1 MLMTE
6 GSIARKLV
14 KFALPAFWGNL
25 FQQLYN
31 IVDSLV
37 VGNLLGSEALAAVGS
52 SGSLIFLIVGFFY
65 GAFSGAGVVVSRFFG
80 AKDDENVSRAVHTTV
95 ALGVIS
101 GIAVSIVGVLLAPQ
115 ILLWMGT
122 PEDVLPN
129 SLTYLR
135 IYFGGVIT
143 TILYNTVSGIMQAVG
158 DSKHP
163 LYYLIVSSAI
173 NVVLDILFV
182 GPLHMGI
189 AGAAWATVIA
199 QAISAALGLLRLT
212 RVQGSYRVELKRVR
226 IHGRLLRQILTLG
239 VPSGIQNSIIAL
251 ANLVVQS
258 NINAFGSMAMAGC
271 GAYSKIE
278 GFGFLPVNSFSLAL
292 TTFIGQ
298 NLGAKEYDRARRGG
312 KLGVLT
318 CAILAEVIGLTMCAC
333 APLLIAAF
341 DSTPEVVAIGVKQ
354 SRTIMPFYFLLAM
367 SHGLAAVMRGAGK
380 SVVPMLVMLVCWCI
394 IRVTYI
400 TLIVRVIPDIQAIF
414 WAYPLTWTLSS
425 AALGWYYLRGD
436 WVHSFEKSK
445 NQD

>member
-1 MLMTE
+1 MQNGRDVNRVCEKTRNYFGEKRASRALTSLLKPIRLNKLRQFDEERSVQHTMAQKTEAAMLMTE

-101 GIAVSIVGVLLAPQ
+101 GITVSIVGVLLAPQ

-173 NVVLDILFV
+173 NVVLTFFLWGRCI
-182 GPLHMGI
+182 
-189 AGAAWATVIA
+189 WA
-199 QAISAALGLLRLT
+199 L
-212 RVQGSYRVELKRVR
+212 
-226 IHGRLLRQILTLG
+226 
-239 VPSGIQNSIIAL
+239 
-251 ANLVVQS
+251 
-258 NINAFGSMAMAGC
+258 
-271 GAYSKIE
+271 
-278 GFGFLPVNSFSLAL
+278 
-292 TTFIGQ
+292 
-298 NLGAKEYDRARRGG
+298 RARPGQR
-312 KLGVLT
+312 
-318 CAILAEVIGLTMCAC
+318 
-333 APLLIAAF
+333 
-341 DSTPEVVAIGVKQ
+341 
-354 SRTIMPFYFLLAM
+354 
-367 SHGLAAVMRGAGK
+367 
-380 SVVPMLVMLVCWCI
+380 
-394 IRVTYI
+394 
-400 TLIVRVIPDIQAIF
+400 
-414 WAYPLTWTLSS
+414 
-425 AALGWYYLRGD
+425 
-436 WVHSFEKSK
+436 
-445 NQD
+445 